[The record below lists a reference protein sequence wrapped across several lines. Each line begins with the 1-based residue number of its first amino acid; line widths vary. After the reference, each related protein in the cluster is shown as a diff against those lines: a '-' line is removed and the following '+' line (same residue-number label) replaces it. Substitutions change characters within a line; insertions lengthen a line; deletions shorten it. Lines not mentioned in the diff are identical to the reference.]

1 MKIFQDIF
9 NDEELLSDSYK
20 MESKFEDV
28 ITEVKSRLVVK
39 KDADV
44 DIGRGNAFGGTE

>member
-1 MKIFQDIF
+1 MRIFQDIF
-9 NDEELLSDSYK
+9 SSEELLSDARK
-20 MESKFEDV
+20 IEAKFEGIV
-28 ITEVKSRLVVK
+28 GEVKSRMVVK